1 MLIVFGILYVVLHA
15 IMLAVE
21 VIRYRRMYDY
31 MSVKNFVLN
40 EITFVSFAL
49 LSFDLY
55 AVCMSCLFGIV
66 YLITG
71 ETVSL

>member
-1 MLIVFGILYVVLHA
+1 MIKVFAILYAVLHLTMA
-15 IMLAVE
+15 IIETV
-21 VIRYRRMYDY
+21 RYRRMYDC
-31 MSVKNFVLN
+31 MSVKCFVLN

-66 YLITG
+66 YRSCFPIF
-71 ETVSL
+71 V